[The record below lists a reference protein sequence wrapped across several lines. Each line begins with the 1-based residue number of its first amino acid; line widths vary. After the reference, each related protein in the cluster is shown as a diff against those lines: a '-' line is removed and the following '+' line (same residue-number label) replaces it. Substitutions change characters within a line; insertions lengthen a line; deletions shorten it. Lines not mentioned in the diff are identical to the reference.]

1 MRTHSHRPAVR
12 LGSLPL
18 ALAAATFAAATDA
31 SSQASVIFVRAS
43 QALPVAQQTGATW
56 ATAFKDLQ
64 AGLSAAV
71 TGDEIWIAQGTY
83 KPTTGTSRTATFNL
97 KSGVTLIGGFAGT
110 ETLVS
115 QRDILA
121 NRSILSGDIGGP
133 TNADNSYHVVRA
145 ASLAN
150 PTVIEGLTIQDGNAN
165 GNPGLSETIGAGI
178 FSSTSHLFCVRCT
191 VRNNVSIGPGAVMS
205 NSTASDKRITLFEC
219 LVVGNQT
226 GPSINIQG
234 IGGGNISQCTISH
247 NGGGVLYVGTPTNPS
262 LLSNSIIAFNGQGI
276 ENDQFLI
283 STTSPI
289 VTACD
294 IQDWDNVNP
303 SSPTTIALDP
313 LFLDPLGSDG
323 IIGTNDDNFRLRGD
337 SPAIDRAATTF
348 IGTPDLIDADDD
360 GSTAEFFP
368 FDMDANARRIDDPLI
383 ANTGLGSAPHADCGC
398 FEYARPR
405 TILVNQAATGANNGT
420 TWANAYTSLQS
431 ALAELRD
438 AVNGGPGE
446 IWVAQGTYKPTTGT
460 DQTISFE
467 PTPGL
472 LLLGGFAGGE
482 TTRSAR
488 DWRAHPTILSGE
500 LGLPGSA
507 GNSFHVVRCYATS
520 ALVPF
525 IDGFTIRDGFCP
537 ANEGGGGVRF
547 EDTTNAVLSHC
558 LITANGGSGKGA
570 GVLFHATGS
579 AFGGGMIYSAIVGN
593 AATGNGCGGVA
604 FENHTASIV
613 HCVIAGNTSASSSV
627 PAGVQV
633 VSGGNQ
639 GAILNSCSV
648 FDNRSAGVANLAAQ
662 FGNPSVNGGLPFLMT
677 SSAIQG
683 LTGPIS
689 GVTLQN
695 VFAIDGSGGVVDAD
709 GPDGIYG
716 TADDDLTP
724 RLCSLLID
732 AGASLSA
739 ITDSF
744 DLDED
749 GRTAEVWPHDLH
761 RTNAFV
767 DLPVQNVTP
776 GPGGMTDI
784 GAVERQFGGGS
795 PDLDANGVIDG
806 SDLALLLGAWG
817 SVDSPF
823 ELTGDCVIDAA
834 DLAIVLGAWGS

>member
-1 MRTHSHRPAVR
+1 MRTHTHRSAVR

-18 ALAAATFAAATDA
+18 ALAAALFAAATDA

-64 AGLSAAV
+64 AGLAAAV
-71 TGDEIWIAQGTY
+71 SGDEIWIAQGTY
-83 KPTTGTSRTATFNL
+83 KPTTGASRTATFDL
-97 KSGVTLIGGFAGT
+97 KSGVALVGGFAGT

-121 NRSILSGDIGGP
+121 HRSILSGDIGNP
-133 TNADNSYHVVRA
+133 TNADNAYHVVRA
-145 ASLAN
+145 TNLTGPAILD
-150 PTVIEGLTIQDGNAN
+150 GLTIQDGHAN
-165 GNPGLSETIGAGI
+165 GNPGLSETIGAGVL
-178 FSSTSHLFCVRCT
+178 STSTNLFCVSCT
-191 VRNNVSIGPGAVMS
+191 IRNNASTGVGAVLS
-205 NSTASDKRITLFEC
+205 NSTVADRRITLFGC
-219 LVVGNQT
+219 LIVGNQT
-226 GPSINIQG
+226 GPAVDIQG
-234 IGGGNISQCTISH
+234 IGGGNVSQCTISH
-247 NGGGVLYVGTPTNPS
+247 NAVGMIYVGTPTNPS

-276 ENDQFLI
+276 ESDQFAAAP
-283 STTSPI
+283 TAPT
-289 VTACD
+289 VTACL

-303 SSPTTIALDP
+303 SSPTTIGLDP
-313 LFLDPLGSDG
+313 IFLDPLGSDG
-323 IIGTNDDNFRLRGD
+323 ILGTDDDNFRLRGD
-337 SPAIDRAATTF
+337 SPAIDRGATGF

-360 GSTAEFFP
+360 GASNELYP
-368 FDMDANARRIDDPLI
+368 FDLDGNARRIDDPLV
-383 ANTGLGSAPHADCGC
+383 ANTGVGAAPHTDCGC

-405 TILVNQAATGANNGT
+405 TILVNHAATGANNGT

-488 DWRAHPTILSGE
+488 DWRVHPTILSGE

-547 EDTTNAVLSHC
+547 ESTTNAVLSHC

-579 AFGGGMIYSAIVGN
+579 AFGGGVIYSAIVGN

-604 FENHTASIV
+604 FENHTATIL
-613 HCVIAGNTSASSSV
+613 HCVIAGNTSASSLV

-633 VSGGNQ
+633 VSGANQ
-639 GAILNSCSV
+639 GSSLNSCSV

-662 FGNPSVNGGLPFLMT
+662 FGNPSGNGGLPFLMT
-677 SSAIQG
+677 SVAIQG
-683 LTGPIS
+683 ITSPIN

-695 VFAIDGSGGVVDAD
+695 VFAIDGNGGVVDAD

-724 RLCSLLID
+724 HLCSLLID
-732 AGASLSA
+732 AGSSASSV
-739 ITDSF
+739 TDVF

-749 GRTAEVWPHDLH
+749 GRTTEVWPQDFY
-761 RTNAFV
+761 RNNAFV

-776 GPGGMTDI
+776 DLAGMTDI

-795 PDLDANGVIDG
+795 PDLDANGIIDG